1 MLRDISNSRKTG
13 FFSGGWSE
21 QIMKLNMHLINV
33 LNEIT
38 TVLSSPV
45 DAAGVI
51 SRVTKLV
58 SDASELNSGLGFI
71 SGGGDLQLVTWKNV
85 DDSIATKI
93 QKMNMGGLDCFLP
106 MAAFLPSTITRA
118 IYLFGP
124 V

>member
-1 MLRDISNSRKTG
+1 
-13 FFSGGWSE
+13 
-21 QIMKLNMHLINV
+21 MKLNMHLINV

-93 QKMNMGGLDCFLP
+93 QKMNMGGLDYFLP